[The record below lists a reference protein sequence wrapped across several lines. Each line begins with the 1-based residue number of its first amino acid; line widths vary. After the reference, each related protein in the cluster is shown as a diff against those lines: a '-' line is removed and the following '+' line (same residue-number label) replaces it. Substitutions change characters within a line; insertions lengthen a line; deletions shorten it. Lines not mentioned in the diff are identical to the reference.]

1 MNWYVKY
8 YGLDLRG
15 ISARLLYFLYP
26 YSPVTTGPFSYR
38 KLKQECYSDPLKEAI
53 PF

>member
-8 YGLDLRG
+8 YGLDVH
-15 ISARLLYFLYP
+15 SVSVRLLYFLYP
-26 YSPVTTGPFSYR
+26 YSPVVTGPFSYR
-38 KLKQECYSDPLKEAI
+38 KLKQETQDPLKEAI